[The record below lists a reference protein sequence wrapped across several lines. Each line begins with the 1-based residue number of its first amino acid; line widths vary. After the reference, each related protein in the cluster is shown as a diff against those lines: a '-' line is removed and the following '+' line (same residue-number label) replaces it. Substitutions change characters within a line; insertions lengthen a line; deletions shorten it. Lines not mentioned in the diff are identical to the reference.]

1 MELNNAEYTKVVDA
15 LKSRFPN
22 SINDVGVPYEMLTLS
37 IANADIKSIIKF
49 LSEEE
54 MGFSY
59 LTDVCG
65 MHYESTDELGVVY
78 HIQNLYTNTRVRLKT
93 RFPKSKPETDTVSD
107 IFKSA
112 NWQERETFDFYG
124 IIFKG
129 HHDLRRILNMDEMD
143 YFPLRKEYPLEDGTR
158 TDKNDSMFG
167 R

>member
-22 SINDVGVPYEMLTLS
+22 SINDIGVPYETLTLS
-37 IANADIKSIIKF
+37 VDSAEIKNIIAF
-49 LSEEE
+49 LASEEL
-54 MGFSY
+54 GFSF

-78 HIQNLYTNTRVRLKT
+78 HIHNLYTNTRIRLKT
-93 RFPKSKPETDTVSD
+93 RLPKSKPEIDSVTS

-112 NWQERETFDFYG
+112 NWQERETYDFFG

-129 HHDLRRILNMDEMD
+129 HPDLRRILNMDEMD